1 MLLWLA
7 LTTRFKGTIMA
18 TDSIVGGLFGMTPE
32 SYQDTRQLLEQRQ
45 ALQQAQLDPY
55 ESVNYMAA
63 RAGQQLGRGIGGLLG
78 GQDPTLQR
86 ISAFQNLASQADLS
100 TPEGYIN
107 FGKQL
112 MASGDTPRGALAI
125 QRGQQMAREQAESG
139 SIVALREAQA
149 KKAREYQMA
158 TTSSE
163 RNRKLIS
170 EADVALKEGRSLS
183 ATQESE
189 LRYQVSQELK
199 PKVFRDATT
208 GEVITIDPLNISLAA
223 PNVAKFLKLAET
235 TGTAGGVSTIPTSQ
249 SQELQVSQ
257 AEALKELTNRTK
269 DLRTVIQES
278 RDLIGN
284 RTTGYGAILS
294 ILPETDA
301 RTLSNN
307 IETIKSNLAFAQL
320 NALKEASKSGASG
333 LGAVTI
339 KEFESLQSSIA
350 KLDPYSKNFKNDL
363 ERIDKTYA
371 RLLDQLEGKTTR
383 AEERVKATQPKKPE
397 VPGLL
402 PSDVAP
408 QKSRFSGLNPE
419 LKAEES
425 PMSGQTKKGTKYQI
439 MQ

>member
-1 MLLWLA
+1 
-7 LTTRFKGTIMA
+7 MA

-32 SYQDTRQLLEQRQ
+32 SYQDTRQMLEQRQ

-55 ESVNYMAA
+55 EAVNYMAA
-63 RAGQQLGRGIGGLLG
+63 RAGQQLGRGFGGLLG
-78 GQDPTLQR
+78 GQDPQLQR

-112 MASGDTPRGALAI
+112 MSVDPQKGALAI
-125 QRGQQMAREQAESG
+125 QRGQQMAREQAES
-139 SIVALREAQA
+139 SAIVTLREAQA
-149 KKAREYQMA
+149 KKANEYQMA

-163 RNRKLIS
+163 RNRKLIA
-170 EADVALKEGRSLS
+170 EADVAIKEGRPLT
-183 ATQESE
+183 APQESA
-189 LRYQVSQELK
+189 LRFQVAQELK

-208 GEVITIDPLNISLAA
+208 GELTTIEPLNIGFAA
-223 PNVAKFLKLAET
+223 PNVAKYLKIAET
-235 TGTAGGVSTIPTSQ
+235 TGTAGGVTTIQTPQ

-269 DLRTVIQES
+269 DVRTVIQES

-307 IETIKSNLAFAQL
+307 IEVIKSNLAFAQL

-333 LGAVTI
+333 LGAVTV
-339 KEFESLQSSIA
+339 KEFESLQSSIS

-363 ERIDKTYA
+363 ERIDKTYT

-397 VPGLL
+397 VPGLSS
-402 PSDVAP
+402 SDIAP
-408 QKSRFSGLNPE
+408 QKSKFSGLNPE